1 MSVKPVIIDVR
12 GVGEVRAKQL
22 KELGINSV
30 EDLAAAKEAT
40 LISIRGISPRIAA
53 ELTAAAAAL
62 LHTPL
67 PKQSPGTKPKV
78 KKEKN
83 AGVAKSTKKDRNS
96 KKKTTKKA
104 AKAVADKLSK
114 KAEKKSKKEAKQ
126 ETKQESKKKAKKNK
140 ADGKPANKVKKSK
153 K

>member
-1 MSVKPVIIDVR
+1 MSVKAVIMDVR

-40 LISIRGISPRIAA
+40 LISIRGVSPRIAA

-67 PKQSPGTKPKV
+67 PKQLPVTKPKV
-78 KKEKN
+78 KKDKN
-83 AGVAKSTKKDRNS
+83 AGAAKSKKKDRQS
-96 KKKTTKKA
+96 DKKTTKKA
-104 AKAVADKLSK
+104 AKAVADKQSK

-126 ETKQESKKKAKKNK
+126 ETKNKAKKNQ
-140 ADGKPANKVKKSK
+140 ADGKPANKGKKVKKSK